1 MMITL
6 CPGFFVPF
14 SVPPKSIEIDASF
27 GAVVGVVTLGIETV
41 GRVTAGGA
49 GAALAAVSEPLS
61 HEHVN
66 ANIGSA
72 ITTSSRR
79 RQLFTTAA
87 LDFDTGT
94 LQGPGML
101 NGE

>member
-1 MMITL
+1 L
-6 CPGFFVPF
+6 VPF
-14 SVPPKSIEIDASF
+14 SVPPKSMEIDASF

-41 GRVTAGGA
+41 GLVTTGGA
-49 GAALAAVSEPLS
+49 GAALAAVSDPLS

-66 ANIGSA
+66 ASIGSA
-72 ITTSSRR
+72 TTTSRRR

-94 LQGPGML
+94 LQGPVML
-101 NGE
+101 NDE